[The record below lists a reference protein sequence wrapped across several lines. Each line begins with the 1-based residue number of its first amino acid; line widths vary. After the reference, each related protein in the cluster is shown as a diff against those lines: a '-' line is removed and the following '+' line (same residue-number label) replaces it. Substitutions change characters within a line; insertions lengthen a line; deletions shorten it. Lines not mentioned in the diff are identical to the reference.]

1 MYVPRSRIAISYGN
15 TIFTF
20 LRNLHAVLHSGYSQN
35 IQLIPFLHTKY
46 FDYSLRN
53 GNNNNNKKNPHLVIL
68 NLRALNWAHSLCIRS
83 RCDSSLCEEKLKYKE
98 KVSVSHAYS
107 IYGDWKETR

>member
-1 MYVPRSRIAISYGN
+1 MYVPRSGIAISYGN

-46 FDYSLRN
+46 FHYSLRK
-53 GNNNNNKKNPHLVIL
+53 GNNDKKTPLSSDFKSKSSELSTVSVLDLDVTLPYVKKN
-68 NLRALNWAHSLCIRS
+68 
-83 RCDSSLCEEKLKYKE
+83 
-98 KVSVSHAYS
+98 
-107 IYGDWKETR
+107 